1 MHILNSSRQNQVAVI
16 KEAFSKY
23 LSTFFGVKFI
33 LLEAGPLTNI
43 LGYSFLTLNERKT
56 YHFVFLIFYLS
67 ILGFMQIS
75 GVLHNFFRKKSLL
88 EKCRKNN

>member
-1 MHILNSSRQNQVAVI
+1 MHILNSSRQNQVAVT

-43 LGYSFLTLNERKT
+43 LGYSFLTLNEKKNIS
-56 YHFVFLIFYLS
+56 FCFFNFLSVYFGFYA
-67 ILGFMQIS
+67 
-75 GVLHNFFRKKSLL
+75 NFRSATQFF
-88 EKCRKNN
+88 